1 MLAERVIHLV
11 GDTLWKMRAAD
22 VRSVMFSPVITV
34 LFNEPV
40 KVAVRKMIE
49 HQVGSVVVMS
59 GGLPI
64 GIVTE
69 RDLLKT
75 MVEGR
80 DPGKIL
86 TSEVMSKPLITVDP
100 DAPLTQVIAL
110 MKEKGIRRVPI
121 VKENKLVGIVT
132 EKEIIRNLL

>member
-1 MLAERVIHLV
+1 MKR
-11 GDTLWKMRAAD
+11 MRAAD
-22 VRSVMFSPVITV
+22 VRSIMSSPVVTV

-59 GGLPI
+59 GGLPV

-69 RDLLKT
+69 RDLLKI
-75 MVEGR
+75 MAEGR
-80 DPGKIL
+80 DPDKML
-86 TSEVMSKPLITVDP
+86 TSDVMSKPLVTVGP
-100 DAPLTQVIAL
+100 DAPVTQAIAL
-110 MKEKGIRRVPI
+110 MKEKAIRRIPI
-121 VKENKLVGIVT
+121 VKENKLIGIVT

>member
-1 MLAERVIHLV
+1 MKR
-11 GDTLWKMRAAD
+11 MRAAD
-22 VRSVMFSPVITV
+22 VRSIMSSPVVTV

-59 GGLPI
+59 GGLPV

-69 RDLLKT
+69 RDLLKI
-75 MVEGR
+75 MAEGR
-80 DPGKIL
+80 DPDKML
-86 TSEVMSKPLITVDP
+86 TSDVMSKPLITVGP
-100 DAPLTQVIAL
+100 DAPVTQAIAL
-110 MKEKGIRRVPI
+110 MKEKAIRRIPI
-121 VKENKLVGIVT
+121 VKENKLIGIVT